1 MKVKIKLIPT
11 AGGRTVSPP
20 EYQSGFSAG
29 ADLCACVDEP
39 VVLPP
44 HGRALIPSG
53 IAIEP
58 EDTAFAAFVFA
69 RSGLSS
75 KHGVCLANG
84 VGVVDSDYRGEI
96 KVALVNTSDEPYTV
110 RPFERVAQLVFMRT
124 EAAEFLLSDTLSETE
139 RGAGGFGSTGK

>member
-11 AGGRTVSPP
+11 AGGKTVSPP
-20 EYQSGFSAG
+20 EYKSETSAG
-29 ADLCACVDEP
+29 ADLCACVDGP

-58 EDTAFAAFVFA
+58 DGAEFAAFVFA

-96 KVALVNTSDEPYTV
+96 MVALVNTSDEPYAV
-110 RPFERVAQLVFMRT
+110 QPFERVAQLVFMRT
-124 EAAEFLLSDTLSETE
+124 ERAQFSLADRLSDTE